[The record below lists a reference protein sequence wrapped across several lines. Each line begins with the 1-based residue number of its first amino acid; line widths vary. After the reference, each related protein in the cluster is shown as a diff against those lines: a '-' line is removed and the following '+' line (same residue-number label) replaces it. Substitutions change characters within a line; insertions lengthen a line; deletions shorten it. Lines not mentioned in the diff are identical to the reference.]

1 MMSGESA
8 VRPEEFVRNL
18 RRFRYRELL
27 MAFAT
32 VAVIVVA
39 VGLFPGAGNVTNGLK
54 TNATTTDLALF
65 VALIVLAAMV
75 KGMVGFGFA
84 LIATP
89 LAASVMNVEI
99 AVVVLAVPPWM
110 INVFQVGETNTGLAY
125 VRREWSLIGLALVG
139 SVAGVFFFSAFKTSA
154 LVTFL
159 IGVVLFGYVLFQ
171 LGKGFV
177 SVEGTHNP
185 VALGI
190 VGLLEGFLLGA
201 ANLGPLLPTYL
212 HTFERDKERY
222 VGGLS
227 MVLGLVFTAKI
238 VQMLATG
245 VMTTYH
251 LWLGSTLAVVTLVGL
266 FAGTYLRRVE
276 IDERKFNWLVVAI
289 LLVISLKIFSK
300 TIPALFF

>member
-1 MMSGESA
+1 MSGESA

-32 VAVIVVA
+32 VAVVVAA
-39 VGLFPGAGNVTNGLK
+39 VGLFPGAENVTNGLK

-251 LWLGSTLAVVTLVGL
+251 LWLGSALAVVTLVGL

-276 IDERKFNWLVVAI
+276 IDERKFNWLVVTI

-300 TIPALFF
+300 TVPALFL

>member
-1 MMSGESA
+1 MSSEPA
-8 VRPEEFVRNL
+8 IRPGEFVRNL

-27 MAFAT
+27 MAIAT
-32 VAVIVVA
+32 VAVVVA
-39 VGLFPGAGNVTNGLK
+39 AIGLFPGVENVTNGLK

-99 AVVVLAVPPWM
+99 AVVVLAIPPWM
-110 INVFQVGETNTGLAY
+110 INVFQVGETDTGLEF

-139 SVAGVFFFSAFKTSA
+139 SIAGVFFFSAFKTSA

-159 IGVVLFGYVLFQ
+159 IGLVLFGYVLFQ

-185 VALGI
+185 VALGV

-212 HTFERDKERY
+212 HTFERDTERY

-238 VQMLATG
+238 AQMLATG
-245 VMTTYH
+245 VMTSYH

-276 IDERKFNWLVVAI
+276 IDERKFNWLVVGI

-300 TIPALFF
+300 TVPALFF

>member
-1 MMSGESA
+1 MSSERA
-8 VRPEEFVRNL
+8 IRPGEFVRNL

-27 MAFAT
+27 MAIAT
-32 VAVIVVA
+32 VAVVVA
-39 VGLFPGAGNVTNGLK
+39 AIGLFPGVENVTNGLK

-99 AVVVLAVPPWM
+99 AVVVLAIPPWM
-110 INVFQVGETNTGLAY
+110 INVFQVGETDTGLEF

-139 SVAGVFFFSAFKTSA
+139 SIAGVFFFSAFKTSA

-159 IGVVLFGYVLFQ
+159 IGLVLFGYVLFQ

-185 VALGI
+185 VALGV

-212 HTFERDKERY
+212 HTFERDTERY

-238 VQMLATG
+238 AQMLATG
-245 VMTTYH
+245 VMTSYH

-276 IDERKFNWLVVAI
+276 IDERKFNWLVVGI

-300 TIPALFF
+300 TVPALFF